1 MIPLFKVFMPESVME
16 PLKKT
21 LLSGYIGQG
30 AKVDEFELVLSR
42 WLGCPNGLTINSC
55 TSSIQLALRLA
66 NVVVGDEVL
75 STPMTCTATN
85 VPILAMGAKIV
96 WVDIDPKTG
105 NMDPRDIERKIT
117 KKTKAIVMV
126 HWGGYPC
133 DIQEINALARKYKLK
148 VIEDA
153 AHAFGSVY
161 KDKKIGNHSDFV
173 CFSFQAIKHL
183 TTVDGGLL
191 VCKSAEDYKRG
202 KLLRWDRINREGSRK
217 DFRCE
222 EDVMEYGYKFHMNDV
237 CATIGLE
244 QMKYIDENISN
255 HKQNA
260 KFYDVQLKDCKNVS
274 VCLRQEDRES
284 AFWLYTVLVKE
295 KQKFME
301 FMNSRG
307 VQVSSVHARNDTH
320 TMFKEFRSE
329 LPNVTQFTN
338 QMVCIPVGWWVSP
351 QDRETVVQ
359 SIREFDREN

>member
-1 MIPLFKVFMPESVME
+1 MPESVLE

-30 AKVDEFELVLSR
+30 SKVDEFESVLTR
-42 WLGCPNGLTINSC
+42 WIGCSYSLTINSC
-55 TSSIQLALRLA
+55 TSGIQLALRLA
-66 NVVVGDEVL
+66 NVGIGDEVL

-105 NMDPRDIERKIT
+105 NMDPNDIERKIT
-117 KKTKAIVMV
+117 KKTKAIIMV
-126 HWGGYPC
+126 HWGGAPC
-133 DIQEINALARKYKLK
+133 DVEEIHAIAHRHGLK

-161 KDKKIGNHSDFV
+161 REKKIGNHSDFV

-191 VCKSAEDYKRG
+191 VCKSEKDYKRG
-202 KLLRWDRINREGSRK
+202 KLLRWYGINREGSRK

-222 EDVMEYGYKFHMNDV
+222 EDVLEYGYKFHMNDV

-244 QMKYIDENISN
+244 QMKYVDENVSK
-255 HKQNA
+255 HRENA
-260 KFYDVQLKDCKNVS
+260 KFYDLELKSSKNVS
-274 VCLRQEDRES
+274 LCESKTDRLS
-284 AFWLYTVLVKE
+284 AYWLYTILIRE

-301 FMNSRG
+301 FMNHQG
-307 VQVSSVHARNDTH
+307 IQVSSVHARNDTH
-320 TMFKEFRSE
+320 TMFKEFRTD
-329 LPNVTQFTN
+329 LPNVTKFTN

-351 QDRETVVQ
+351 QDRETIVRL
-359 SIREFDREN
+359 IREFDRSLS